1 MKWPVFL
8 VFMFLVANNSFCQ
21 KYEPLLINKKSAGVL
36 TELGSPHFINE
47 DITYN
52 PLLIGGIFEMPLYQ
66 AKRNF
71 NVSVSFYPHGGI
83 VYVPDNIAYE
93 YGLNVRLNLN
103 FALSKY
109 DAVTGVIAA
118 GPHYINYC
126 SCRQTTGFIFSDN
139 IILMYRRYFVA
150 AENYCSFTFEIG
162 YRHISNANFKEP
174 NEGIS
179 NIFLGIGFY
188 IIFGTVE

>member
-1 MKWPVFL
+1 MVEY
-8 VFMFLVANNSFCQ
+8 SFCQ
-21 KYEPLLINKKSAGVL
+21 KYEPMLINKKSAGAL
-36 TELGSPHFINE
+36 IELGSPHIINE

-52 PLLIGGIFEMPLYQ
+52 PLLIGGIFELPLHQ
-66 AKRNF
+66 AKNNF
-71 NVSVSFYPHGGI
+71 NVSLSFYPHGGI
-83 VYVPDNIAYE
+83 VYVPDSIAYE

-109 DAVTGVIAA
+109 DVITGVIAA

-126 SCRQTTGFIFSDN
+126 NCRQATGFIFSDN

-174 NEGIS
+174 NAGIS

-188 IIFGTVE
+188 IIIGSVE